1 MSWRDLLTDYIK
13 IGNQKG
19 SEDQEKEACELF
31 LNILEEENSSK
42 LTNSNKNIPK
52 FFFKKPINYNT
63 LYFNVK
69 QEAKTRFLSVKS
81 MEIPEKKS
89 KLILKRRFKGIMD
102 SFKRKY
108 FRTKGRKFRKDKLQ
122 RF

>member
-1 MSWRDLLTDYIK
+1 MSWRELLSDYIK
-13 IGNQKG
+13 NGKQKFP
-19 SEDQEKEACELF
+19 EEQEKEACELF
-31 LNILEEENSSK
+31 IKIIEDENNSK
-42 LTNSNKNIPK
+42 MVNSNKSIPR

-89 KLILKRRFKGIMD
+89 I
-102 SFKRKY
+102 
-108 FRTKGRKFRKDKLQ
+108 
-122 RF
+122 